1 MRRSCSIL
9 AVLAVSPVLPAAA
22 QLQNTDSQLVDSVQ
36 QRQQLEQSAQP
47 MVVTNV
53 PELYD
58 GESDDVGP
66 QSVLQMKPARTYF
79 EAHGD
84 VQYFH
89 TDNMFLAN
97 SGKQGADVLVGTVE
111 AALAPTP
118 YEFAG
123 GQLAPRLG
131 FQEQWFNYG
140 LASSGTVNV
149 YNPYNVSAPNSTAHL
164 DQFDFNAMTVYT
176 DAAWRRDNWTLSLGA
191 DYRRL
196 LDSGSYDEFYK
207 EWVPRWGI
215 SRDFLLSDTKMI
227 SLGYEGDYRLTDT
240 PNSFTAVGRNFNDR
254 ADNGLSIVG
263 SWRVCQHVILQ
274 PYYVFNFTHYTTIHR
289 NDLLHTFGLALYVPI
304 NDQISLRAFATYD
317 NLKTDGYFVQSYQKL
332 DLGGGLNFVYRF

>member
-1 MRRSCSIL
+1 MSKSYSIL
-9 AVLAVSPVLPAAA
+9 AILAVSPVLPVCA
-22 QLQNTDSQLVDSVQ
+22 QMQNADSQLVDSVQ
-36 QRQQLEQSAQP
+36 QRQQLTQAAQP
-47 MVVTNV
+47 MIVTNV
-53 PELYD
+53 PDLYD

-66 QSVLQMKPARTYF
+66 QSVVKLKPARTWF
-79 EAHGD
+79 EARGD

-118 YEFAG
+118 YDFAG
-123 GQLAPRLG
+123 GQLAPQLG

-140 LASSGTVNV
+140 LASSGSVNV
-149 YNPYNVSAPNSTAHL
+149 YNPYYPFSGSSKANL
-164 DQFDFNAMTVYT
+164 DQFDFNVQTVYT
-176 DAAWRRDNWTLSLGA
+176 DAAWRRDNWTFTLGA

-207 EWVPRWGI
+207 EWVPRWAI
-215 SRDFLLSDTKMI
+215 RRDFLLSETTMI
-227 SLGYEGDYRLTDT
+227 ALGYDGDYRLTDT
-240 PNSFTAVGRNFNDR
+240 PNSFTSVGRNFNDR
-254 ADNGLSIVG
+254 ADNSLSIVG
-263 SWRVCQHVILQ
+263 SWRLCRYAVLQ
-274 PYYVFNFTHYTTIHR
+274 PYYFFDFTHYTTIHR

-304 NDQISLRAFATYD
+304 NDQVSLRLFATYD
-317 NLKTDGYFVQSYQKL
+317 NFKTDGYYVQSYQKL

>member
-1 MRRSCSIL
+1 MRKSYSIL

-22 QLQNTDSQLVDSVQ
+22 QMQNADSQLVDTMQ
-36 QRQQLEQSAQP
+36 QRQQLEQAAQP

-66 QSVLQMKPARTYF
+66 QSVVKLKPARTWF

-84 VQYFH
+84 AQYFH

-140 LASSGTVNV
+140 LASSGSVNV
-149 YNPYNVSAPNSTAHL
+149 YNPYTLVNTKENL
-164 DQFDFNAMTVYT
+164 DQFDFNAMTIYT
-176 DAAWRRDNWTLSLGA
+176 DAAWRRDNWTFTLGA

-207 EWVPRWGI
+207 EWVPRWAI
-215 SRDFLLSDTKMI
+215 RRDFLLSETAMI

-240 PNSFTAVGRNFNDR
+240 SNPLPTTVGRNFNDR
-254 ADNGLSIVG
+254 ADNSLSIVG
-263 SWRVCQHVILQ
+263 SWRLCRYAVLQ

-304 NDQISLRAFATYD
+304 NDQISLRVFATYD
-317 NLKTDGYFVQSYQKL
+317 NFKTDGFYVQSYQKL